1 MEIKGLIKKIL
12 WVMIFAVAMA
22 LVESAVVVYLR
33 ELHYPEGFRFPLKLI
48 IDKTVIVELYREIA
62 TVIMLLSIGAL
73 VGRIFWER
81 FAYFLIAFGV
91 WDIFYYIWL
100 KVFIDW
106 PASLFE
112 WDILFLIPFPWI
124 GPVIAPVSIALLMAF
139 SGALIAWSFQNGNNF
154 RPLLLSYIFAAGGI
168 ISTLY
173 SFMWDTGATLN
184 GQSPRPYHYELLII
198 GNLLFVAAFFISFT
212 KGRR

>member
-12 WVMIFAVAMA
+12 WVMIFAVAIA

-73 VGRIFWER
+73 VGKIFWER

-91 WDIFYYIWL
+91 WDIFYYVWL
-100 KVFIDW
+100 KVAIGW
-106 PASLFE
+106 PVSILD
-112 WDILFLIPFPWI
+112 WDILFLIPVPWI
-124 GPVIAPVSIALLMAF
+124 GPVIAPVLVSLLM
-139 SGALIAWSFQNGNNF
+139 IV
-154 RPLLLSYIFAAGGI
+154 AGVRI
-168 ISTLY
+168 L
-173 SFMWDTGATLN
+173 
-184 GQSPRPYHYELLII
+184 R
-198 GNLLFVAAFFISFT
+198 
-212 KGRR
+212 

>member
-73 VGRIFWER
+73 VGKIFWER

>member
-73 VGRIFWER
+73 VGKIFWER

-124 GPVIAPVSIALLMAF
+124 GPVIAPVSIAFLMTF

-184 GQSPRPYHYELLII
+184 GHTPRPYHYELLII